1 MARTGR
7 RPNSPPDGGAVG
19 PADGGAVSHPTT
31 RDSIL
36 GAARAT
42 FAERGFEGATMREIA
57 AAAGVDQA
65 LIHHYF
71 GSKQQLFVAAMEL
84 PFDPDGVRA
93 TVLAGP
99 RDEIGERIVR
109 FFLGLW
115 EEPVRRQVLLGMVRS
130 ATTDPRAAEMVRRF
144 VIEGGVLPLVRE
156 AGVTDSA
163 MRATLVGSHLI
174 GLGFVRYILCVEPLA
189 SAPIEAVVQAVGPVI
204 GRYMA
209 APLDASSVEARS
221 EARSG

>member
-7 RPNSPPDGGAVG
+7 RPNIGSSNGDSPGHA
-19 PADGGAVSHPTT
+19 TT

-36 GAARAT
+36 AAARAA
-42 FAERGFEGATMREIA
+42 FAERGFDGASMREIA

-84 PFDPDGVRA
+84 PFDPDTVRR
-93 TVLAGP
+93 VVIAGP
-99 RDEIGERIVR
+99 RDELGPRIVR

-115 EEPVRRQVLLGMVRS
+115 EEPVRRQVLLGMLRS
-130 ATTDPRAAEMVRRF
+130 AMTDPRAAEMVRRF
-144 VIEGGVLPLVRE
+144 VIEGGVLPLVQE

-163 MRATLVGSHLI
+163 MRATLVGSHLM

-189 SAPIEAVVQAVGPVI
+189 SAPIESLVQLVGPII
-204 GRYMA
+204 GRYLTD
-209 APLDASSVEARS
+209 PLQLGPAEAHSS
-221 EARSG
+221 

>member
-7 RPNSPPDGGAVG
+7 RPNNG
-19 PADGGAVSHPTT
+19 PANGVAGGHGIT
-31 RDSIL
+31 RDLIL
-36 GAARAT
+36 AAARAK
-42 FAERGFEGATMREIA
+42 FAESGFEGSSMREMA

-84 PFDPDGVRA
+84 PFDPDAVRA
-93 TVLAGP
+93 MVLAGP
-99 RDEIGERIVR
+99 RDQIGERIVR

-130 ATTDPRAAEMVRRF
+130 AMTDPRAAEMVRRF
-144 VIEGGVLPLVRE
+144 VIEGGVLPLVEE

-174 GLGFVRYILCVEPLA
+174 GLGFARYILCVEPLA
-189 SAPIEAVVQAVGPVI
+189 STPVESLVRAVGPII
-204 GRYMA
+204 GRYLTD
-209 APLDASSVEARS
+209 PLEVASTAE
-221 EARSG
+221 